1 MTKEKY
7 VNLEHAEEK
16 LTEAIVILKKE
27 SDATQTDIS
36 TIMKTASVTK
46 KGLKVF
52 KIVRNTVGFARAGYK
67 GVGAFGMAAGK
78 VLGKAGGALAIVG
91 MGLDI
96 WKIVSTGKEISN
108 GSKSE
113 LGKGITKH
121 IYIGGGEIAERF

>member
-1 MTKEKY
+1 MTKKKY

-46 KGLKVF
+46 KWYKISRSCETLLDLQERAIKVW
-52 KIVRNTVGFARAGYK
+52 VPLEWRLDR
-67 GVGAFGMAAGK
+67 

-96 WKIVSTGKEISN
+96 WKIMSTGKDISN

>member
-1 MTKEKY
+1 
-7 VNLEHAEEK
+7 
-16 LTEAIVILKKE
+16 
-27 SDATQTDIS
+27 
-36 TIMKTASVTK
+36 MKTASVTK

-78 VLGKAGGALAIVG
+78 VLGKAGRALAIVG

-96 WKIVSTGKEISN
+96 WKIVSTGKDISN

-113 LGKGITKH
+113 LGKGITNH
-121 IYIGGGEIAERF
+121 ILELEKSLNAVEKYFSETYEFNC